1 MISVR
6 ISFHFLFSLEVD
18 HFTLFELYAAF
29 KWYSFLE
36 RLEANENRTHITD
49 DWCPARVWARA

>member
-18 HFTLFELYAAF
+18 HFTLFELVLH
-29 KWYSFLE
+29 SSVTLS
-36 RLEANENRTHITD
+36 
-49 DWCPARVWARA
+49 